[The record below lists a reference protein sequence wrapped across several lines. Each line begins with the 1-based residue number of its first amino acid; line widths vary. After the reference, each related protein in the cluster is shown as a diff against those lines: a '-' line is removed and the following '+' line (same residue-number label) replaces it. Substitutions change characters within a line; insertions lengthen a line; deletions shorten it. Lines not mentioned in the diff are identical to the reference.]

1 MYPAFPVG
9 RYGALPWRN
18 YFSNH
23 SAAKDSQ
30 SILENVRIFYKMC
43 VYRFSESPKPARLLR
58 WYENCLPVARYAAEL
73 ITVTPAV
80 CLGRVRN
87 AFGSKK
93 MKSTIHNNQFP
104 IAVFVLI
111 TVLNIGLVIN
121 FLMPNINGTG
131 FALSGIQVY
140 ALAGLELAAVIIT
153 YTLSKRRAT
162 SVSF

>member
-1 MYPAFPVG
+1 
-9 RYGALPWRN
+9 
-18 YFSNH
+18 
-23 SAAKDSQ
+23 
-30 SILENVRIFYKMC
+30 
-43 VYRFSESPKPARLLR
+43 
-58 WYENCLPVARYAAEL
+58 
-73 ITVTPAV
+73 
-80 CLGRVRN
+80 
-87 AFGSKK
+87 

-111 TVLNIGLVIN
+111 TALNIGLVIN